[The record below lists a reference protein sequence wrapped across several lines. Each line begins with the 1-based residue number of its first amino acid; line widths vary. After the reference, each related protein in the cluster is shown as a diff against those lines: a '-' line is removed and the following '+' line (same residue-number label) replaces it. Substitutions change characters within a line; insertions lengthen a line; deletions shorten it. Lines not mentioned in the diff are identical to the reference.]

1 MPTPQH
7 LKTIML
13 KYYLNMIREKKIYF
27 KDIDL
32 LMPYGIRDELLGLLV
47 EEGRFEYRTK
57 YYQDLKSELMV
68 AAAKDVEI
76 NMDMMMVNYG
86 DSSDRE
92 LVRDLTII
100 FKEPRSMYAVVHDPD
115 PEFIDDDDNIIMMSD
130 TLDDFGEYL
139 DDEENIVQIFT
150 DTFKK
155 INEYQHPAWER
166 IFKHVEKRVSIYA
179 DY

>member
-7 LKTIML
+7 LKTMML
-13 KYYLNMIREKKIYF
+13 KYYLSMIREKKICF
-27 KDIDL
+27 KDIDRF
-32 LMPYGIRDELLGLLV
+32 MPYGISDELLGLLV
-47 EEGRFEYRTK
+47 EDGRFEYRTK
-57 YYQDLKSELMV
+57 YYMDLKTELMV
-68 AAAKDVEI
+68 VAAKDIEI
-76 NMDMMMVNYG
+76 DQDMIMMNDG
-86 DSSDRE
+86 DSFDRE
-92 LVRDLTII
+92 LVRDITIT

-139 DDEENIVQIFT
+139 DDEANIVQIFT
-150 DTFKK
+150 DTYKK

-166 IFKHVEKRVSIYA
+166 IFKHVEKRVSIY